1 MMLGLLT
8 VGLFLFFALSFLESN
23 KMLAWLFF
31 AMATVR
37 FVVWLRVAS
46 RVLAS
51 RAQDSEE
58 RPPPQE
64 PAPWPE
70 DEVSE

>member
-8 VGLFLFFALSFLESN
+8 VGLFLFLGLSFMASN
-23 KMLAWLFF
+23 RMLAWLLF
-31 AMATVR
+31 AMATLR
-37 FVVWLRVAS
+37 FVVWIRVAS
-46 RVLAS
+46 RVYAN
-51 RAQDSEE
+51 RTENAKD

-70 DEVSE
+70 DEVSD

>member
-8 VGLFLFFALSFLESN
+8 VGLFLFFALSFLESHR
-23 KMLAWLFF
+23 MLAWLFF
-31 AMATVR
+31 VMATLR
-37 FVVWLRVAS
+37 FVVWIRVAT
-46 RVLAS
+46 RVLGN
-51 RAQDSEE
+51 RAQNAAD

-70 DEVSE
+70 DELSE

>member
-8 VGLFLFFALSFLESN
+8 VGLFLFFGLSFLERN
-23 KMLAWLFF
+23 RMLAWAFF
-31 AMATVR
+31 ALATLR
-37 FVVWLRVAS
+37 LVVWIRVLS
-46 RVLAS
+46 RVLAK
-51 RAQDSEE
+51 RAEDRES

>member
-8 VGLFLFFALSFLESN
+8 VGLFLFFGLTFLESN
-23 KMLAWLFF
+23 RMLAWAFF
-31 AMATVR
+31 ALATLR
-37 FVVWLRVAS
+37 LVVWIRVLS
-46 RVLAS
+46 RVLAN
-51 RAQDSEE
+51 RSEDRE
-58 RPPPQE
+58 NRPPPQE

>member
-8 VGLFLFFALSFLESN
+8 VGLFSFLALSFMESN
-23 KMLAWLFF
+23 RMLAWLLF
-31 AMATVR
+31 AMATLR
-37 FVVWLRVAS
+37 LVVWIRVAS
-46 RVLAS
+46 RVYAS
-51 RAQDSEE
+51 RSQDAKD

-70 DEVSE
+70 DEASE

>member
-8 VGLFLFFALSFLESN
+8 VGLFLFLGLSFLESN
-23 KMLAWLFF
+23 RLLAWACIAL
-31 AMATVR
+31 ATLR
-37 FVVWLRVAS
+37 LVVWFRVLS
-46 RVLAS
+46 RVLAN
-51 RAQDSEE
+51 RSEDRE
-58 RPPPQE
+58 NRPPPQE